1 MKKITLGFITALAL
15 AVSITPFAAR
25 AKEIK
30 TINASEEGGKVS
42 VSGTA
47 EAGTLAVAVMVY
59 DESGK
64 ELIAFETAA
73 VSDENIYY
81 AEISVAEGK
90 YLVKVA
96 DYDGGDFKTATV
108 SPAEQENVPTIP
120 GAPNSGAVK

>member
-1 MKKITLGFITALAL
+1 MKKIALGFVTALAL
-15 AVSITPFAAR
+15 AVSVVPFAAR

-64 ELIAFETAA
+64 DLIAFETAA

-108 SPAEQENVPTIP
+108 SPAEQENAPTIP